1 MALQNIHQNL
11 GIVKVFIVV
20 GRKMAR
26 NGHNV
31 VTVFLKQRL
40 LASRISNR
48 KNVNIDEEANLW
60 NIWSCLII
68 VVFSFTSAF
77 LLYQ

>member
-1 MALQNIHQNL
+1 
-11 GIVKVFIVV
+11 
-20 GRKMAR
+20 MAR

-68 VVFSFTSAF
+68 VFFISIVITTVMSMYFISNI
-77 LLYQ
+77 LILIECYN